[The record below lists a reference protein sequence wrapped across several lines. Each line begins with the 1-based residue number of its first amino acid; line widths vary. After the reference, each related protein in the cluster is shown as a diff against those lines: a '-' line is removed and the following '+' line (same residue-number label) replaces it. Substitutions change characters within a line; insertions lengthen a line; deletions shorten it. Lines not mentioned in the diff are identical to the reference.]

1 MIVFLIP
8 KPGLFMA
15 KYDIFNEIIVS
26 QQQIISSVENIAS
39 EVKKTYADNEK
50 VLAFVML
57 MGAKW
62 FADDLFRA
70 INDYDKFQIRYIRA
84 SSYQG
89 GTKSTGQVTISPDIK
104 ENLSGKEILII
115 DDIYDSG
122 LTLKTATELFKEKG
136 ASDIKTCVLL
146 EKQIEHKEQ
155 INVDF
160 VGLNVPNEFIVGYG
174 LDYNQMYRELP
185 FIASIK
191 ENIIH
196 SGELPCLEDVI
207 LP

>member
-1 MIVFLIP
+1 
-8 KPGLFMA
+8 MA
-15 KYDIFNEIIVS
+15 KHDIFNEIVVS
-26 QQQIISSVENIAS
+26 KQQIISSVENIAS
-39 EVKKTYADNEK
+39 KVKKSYADNEK

-62 FADDLFRA
+62 FADDLFRH
-70 INDYDKFQIRYIRA
+70 INDDSKFQVQYIRA

-104 ENLSGKEILII
+104 DNLAGKEILII

-122 LTLKTATELFKEKG
+122 LTLRTVTELFKEKG

-146 EKQIEHKEQ
+146 EKQIEHKEHVD
-155 INVDF
+155 VDF
-160 VGLNVPNEFIVGYG
+160 VGLNVPDEFIVGYG

-191 ENIIH
+191 EDIIY

-207 LP
+207 

>member
-1 MIVFLIP
+1 
-8 KPGLFMA
+8 MA
-15 KYDIFNEIIVS
+15 KHDIFNKIIVS
-26 QQQIISSVENIAS
+26 QQQIKSSVENIAS
-39 EVKKTYADNEK
+39 EVKKYYADSEK

-62 FADDLFRA
+62 FADDLFHH
-70 INDYDKFQIRYIRA
+70 INDDNKFQVYYIRV

-89 GTKSTGQVTISPDIK
+89 GTKSTGHVTINLDIRDD
-104 ENLSGKEILII
+104 LTGKEILII

-122 LTLKTATELFKEKG
+122 LTLRTVTELFKEKG

-155 INVDF
+155 VNVDF
-160 VGLNVPNEFIVGYG
+160 VGLNVPDEFMVGYG

-191 ENIIH
+191 EDIIY

-207 LP
+207 